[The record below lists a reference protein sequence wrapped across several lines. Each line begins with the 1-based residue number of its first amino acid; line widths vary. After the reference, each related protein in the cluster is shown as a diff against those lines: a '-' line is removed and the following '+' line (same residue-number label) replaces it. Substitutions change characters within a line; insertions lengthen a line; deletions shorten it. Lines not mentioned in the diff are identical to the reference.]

1 MKPGEMTFWQGVVED
16 RIDPLMLGRCR
27 VRVLGAHTSDKELI
41 PTEDLPWA
49 YPSQSITS
57 AAMSGIG
64 HTPMGPVEGTWV
76 FGFWR
81 DGENQQEPVMVGTF
95 GGIPQEGAT
104 PSLGFNDPKGR
115 YPLLSEFGVEW
126 PLPNSPE
133 AMAPGGAQPTMVGKP
148 DTNSL
153 ARGSGILPVGEKNG
167 EQHTSLV
174 SKRAGR
180 ELGVPTGVAAEMKE
194 SIGKSGNTGMFEKA
208 PWNEPNPRYGGVE
221 DDETEYEAVGEL
233 SSQYPHNHVRA
244 GESGHIEEWDD
255 TPGAERLHTYHTS
268 GTFEEIQSDGTKI
281 VKVVGNNYEIT
292 AGGKNVLIEG
302 AVNVTIGNDC
312 RMLFQGDLVQEIY
325 GDYHLNIWGDMRT
338 KIKGNEAR
346 EVINNRKTI
355 INIDDDLLIG
365 KDALWNIGGDQLIDV
380 GKTLT
385 YTVNDNTQMFLLGT
399 GNNITSAGT
408 LGIASAMSLDLNA
421 ALNLGISCGINMD
434 ITSVG
439 IMTLD
444 NISMITRTT
453 GVNWI
458 TNLISVHNSSTLHK
472 ITGLPIMLN

>member
-1 MKPGEMTFWQGVVED
+1 MEQLIFWQGVVEH

-27 VRVLGAHTSDKELI
+27 VRVLGSHTDDKELI

-49 YPSQSITS
+49 YPCQSITS
-57 AAMSGIG
+57 AAMSGVG

-81 DGENQQEPVMVGTF
+81 DGESQQEPVMIGTF
-95 GGIPQEGAT
+95 GGIPQAGAT
-104 PSLGFNDPKGR
+104 PSLGFNDPTGR
-115 YPLLSEFGVEW
+115 YPLLTEFEVGDK
-126 PLPNSPE
+126 
-133 AMAPGGAQPTMVGKP
+133 GALVGKP

-167 EQHTSLV
+167 EQHTSLAN
-174 SKRAGR
+174 KRAGR
-180 ELGVPTGVAAEMKE
+180 ETGVPTGVAAEMKE

-221 DDETEYEAVGEL
+221 DDATAYEAVGEL

-346 EVINNRKTI
+346 EVINSRKTI
-355 INIDDDLLIG
+355 ININDDILIG
-365 KDALWNIGGDQLIDV
+365 KDQLTNVGADCLIDIGGLYNQVVMDDAAM
-380 GKTLT
+380 
-385 YTVNDNTQMFLLGT
+385 YWMGT
-399 GNNITSAGT
+399 GNSITAMKLAVSSAT
-408 LGIASAMSLDLNA
+408 NLDFNA
-421 ALNLGISCGINMD
+421 AINLGISCGINMD
-434 ITSVG
+434 ITSIG
-439 IMTLD
+439 LM
-444 NISMITRTT
+444 NINNAAMKTT
-453 GVNWI
+453 SLGLNHIINLASLHVTASTHWI
-458 TNLISVHNSSTLHK
+458 TGK
-472 ITGLPIMLN
+472 PILLN

>member
-1 MKPGEMTFWQGVVED
+1 MDQVIFWQGVVED

-27 VRVLGAHTSDKELI
+27 VRVLGSHTDDKELI
-41 PTEDLPWA
+41 PTADLPWA
-49 YPSQSITS
+49 YPSQPITS
-57 AAMSGIG
+57 AAMSGVG

-81 DGENQQEPVMVGTF
+81 DGESQQEPVMIGTF
-95 GGIPQEGAT
+95 GGIPQMVAT

-115 YPLLSEFGVEW
+115 YPLQTEFEKEEDGT
-126 PLPNSPE
+126 L
-133 AMAPGGAQPTMVGKP
+133 TGKP

-153 ARGSGILPVGEKNG
+153 ARGDGKFPVGPKNG
-167 EQHTSLV
+167 EQHTSLAN
-174 SKRAGR
+174 KRAGR
-180 ELGVPTGVAAEMKE
+180 EIGVPTAVAAEMKE
-194 SIGKSGNTGMFEKA
+194 SIGKSGKSHLYEKT
-208 PWNEPNPRYGGVE
+208 PWNEPNPRYGGVTVS
-221 DDETEYEAVGEL
+221 DTEYDASYDHEEAL

-255 TPGAERLHTYHTS
+255 TSGAERLHRYHMA
-268 GTFEEIQSDGTKI
+268 GTFEEIQADGTRI
-281 VKVVGNNYEIT
+281 VKVVGSDYEIV
-292 AGGKNVLIEG
+292 AGVKNVSITGEC
-302 AVNVTIGNDC
+302 NVTIQGDC
-312 RMLFQGDLVQEIY
+312 RMQYNGDLVQEVY

-346 EVINNRKTI
+346 EVINSRKTI
-355 INIDDDLLIG
+355 ININDDLLIG

>member
-1 MKPGEMTFWQGVVED
+1 MEQLIFWQGVVEH

-27 VRVLGAHTSDKELI
+27 VRVLGSHTDDKELI

-49 YPSQSITS
+49 YPCQSITS
-57 AAMSGIG
+57 AAMSGVG

-81 DGENQQEPVMVGTF
+81 DGESQQEPVMIGTF
-95 GGIPQEGAT
+95 GGIPQAGAT
-104 PSLGFNDPKGR
+104 PSLGFNDPTGR
-115 YPLLSEFGVEW
+115 YPLLTEFEKEEDGT
-126 PLPNSPE
+126 L
-133 AMAPGGAQPTMVGKP
+133 TGKP

-153 ARGSGILPVGEKNG
+153 ARGDGKLPVGEKNG
-167 EQHTSLV
+167 EQHTSLAN
-174 SKRAGR
+174 KRAGR
-180 ELGVPTGVAAEMKE
+180 EKGVPTAVAAEMKE
-194 SIGKSGNTGMFEKA
+194 SIGKSGKSHLYEKT
-208 PWNEPNPRYGGVE
+208 PWNEPNPRYGGVT
-221 DDETEYEAVGEL
+221 DDDTEYDASYDHEEAL
-233 SSQYPHNHVRA
+233 SSQYPHNHVKA

-255 TPGAERLHTYHTS
+255 TPGAERLHRYHMA
-268 GTFEEIQSDGTKI
+268 GTFEEIQSDGTRV
-281 VKVVGNNYEIT
+281 VKVVGSDYEIV
-292 AGGKNVLIEG
+292 AGVKNVSITGEC
-302 AVNVTIGNDC
+302 NVTIQGDC
-312 RMLFQGDLVQEIY
+312 RMQYNGDLVQEVY
-325 GDYHLNIWGDMRT
+325 GDYHINVWGDMRT

-355 INIDDDLLIG
+355 INMDDDLLIG
-365 KDALWNIGGDQLIDV
+365 KDALWNVGIDQMIDV
-380 GKTLT
+380 GGTLV
-385 YTVNDNTQMFLLGT
+385 YTVNDDTQMFLLGS
-399 GNNITSAGT
+399 GNNITSAGS
-408 LGIASAMSLDLNA
+408 LGIASATNLDLNA
-421 ALNLGISCGINMD
+421 AINLGISCGVNMD

>member
-1 MKPGEMTFWQGVVED
+1 MKMDSVAFWQGVVED

-27 VRVLGAHTSDKELI
+27 VRVLGSHTDDKELI

-49 YPSQSITS
+49 YPSQPITS
-57 AAMSGIG
+57 AAMSGVG

-81 DGENQQEPVMVGTF
+81 DGENQQEPVMIGTF

-115 YPLLSEFGVEW
+115 YPLLSEFEVEADFSTGMTD
-126 PLPNSPE
+126 L
-133 AMAPGGAQPTMVGKP
+133 VGKP

-153 ARGSGILPVGEKNG
+153 ARGSGALPVGEKNG
-167 EQHTSLV
+167 EQHTSLA

-180 ELGVPTGVAAEMKE
+180 EIGVPTAVAAEMKE
-194 SIGKSGNTGMFEKA
+194 SIGKSGKSHLYEKS

-221 DDETEYEAVGEL
+221 DDATAYDAVGQL

-255 TPGAERLHTYHTS
+255 TPGAERLHRYHTT
-268 GTFEEIQSDGTKI
+268 GTFEEIQADGTRI
-281 VKVVGNNYEIT
+281 VKVVGNDYEIV
-292 AGGKNVLIEG
+292 AGVKNVSITGEC
-302 AVNVTIGNDC
+302 NVTIQGDC
-312 RMLFQGDLVQEIY
+312 RMQYNGDLVQEVY

-346 EVINNRKTI
+346 EVINSRKTI
-355 INIDDDLLIG
+355 ININDDILIG
-365 KDALWNIGGDQLIDV
+365 KDQLINVGADCLIDIGGLYNQVVMDDAAM
-380 GKTLT
+380 
-385 YTVNDNTQMFLLGT
+385 YWMGT
-399 GNNITSAGT
+399 GNTITAVKLAISSA
-408 LGIASAMSLDLNA
+408 SNLDLNA
-421 ALNLGISCGINMD
+421 AINLGISCGVNMD
-434 ITSVG
+434 ITSIG

-444 NISMITRTT
+444 NISMITNTT

-458 TNLISVHNSSTLHK
+458 TNLISVHNSTALHQ